1 MPAPPLDD
9 AVLAE
14 TLAVYDRVGSY
25 TGAARELGVT
35 ESTVRARVREAR
47 ARGLHLSPGVRSAAE
62 RLRLA
67 GREVRG
73 GWLHDYDPETGRK
86 LATLYWRAPE
96 AEPEDLAERVAAAL
110 AAVPPCPEV
119 DFLPWA
125 EPRRE
130 LCVVYPLFDLHFGM
144 RAWGQE
150 TAGPDYDTGI
160 AARVLRDAAAAL
172 LLSTRSAY
180 RAILLLGGD
189 TLHADDD
196 TAQTPRHRHVLDVD
210 SRHDKVLRATLEALE
225 HFVVLLARQ
234 HHEVVVKVLRGN
246 HDESAC
252 RVLKYALH
260 ARFRDT
266 RVQVDLGSD
275 DFFMTNWGDN
285 ALFAYHGDRIP
296 PQRAVFFFADVC
308 PFWSTTKHRIIY
320 TGHYHKLQTED
331 FGAAVVETV
340 RPFAPADHWAASSGY
355 TSRPTLRADMFHA
368 TRGRVAVHTVALDQ
382 FLRDAT
388 GA

>member
-110 AAVPPCPEV
+110 ATIPPCPEV

-130 LCVVYPLFDLHFGM
+130 LCVV
-144 RAWGQE
+144 
-150 TAGPDYDTGI
+150 
-160 AARVLRDAAAAL
+160 
-172 LLSTRSAY
+172 
-180 RAILLLGGD
+180 
-189 TLHADDD
+189 
-196 TAQTPRHRHVLDVD
+196 
-210 SRHDKVLRATLEALE
+210 
-225 HFVVLLARQ
+225 
-234 HHEVVVKVLRGN
+234 
-246 HDESAC
+246 
-252 RVLKYALH
+252 
-260 ARFRDT
+260 
-266 RVQVDLGSD
+266 
-275 DFFMTNWGDN
+275 
-285 ALFAYHGDRIP
+285 
-296 PQRAVFFFADVC
+296 
-308 PFWSTTKHRIIY
+308 
-320 TGHYHKLQTED
+320 
-331 FGAAVVETV
+331 
-340 RPFAPADHWAASSGY
+340 
-355 TSRPTLRADMFHA
+355 
-368 TRGRVAVHTVALDQ
+368 
-382 FLRDAT
+382 
-388 GA
+388 